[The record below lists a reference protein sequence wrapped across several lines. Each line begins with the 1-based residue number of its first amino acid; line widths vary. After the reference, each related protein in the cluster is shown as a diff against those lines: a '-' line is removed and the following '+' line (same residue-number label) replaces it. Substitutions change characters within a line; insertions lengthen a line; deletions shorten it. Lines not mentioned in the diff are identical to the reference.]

1 MKNERSAK
9 GIHVGSAS
17 IVMIFAV
24 LCLTVFSTLSFVTA
38 HQESK
43 LAEKAA
49 LALQQYYQADWNCET
64 RYEDIARQLQDGVA
78 PEQLQALDV
87 ELEQV
92 DGIYYLR
99 YAEPIDENQ
108 QLQVCLA
115 VLPEGRLETKQ
126 WKVVAVQDWNYDE
139 TIEVWDGN

>member
-1 MKNERSAK
+1 
-9 GIHVGSAS
+9 
-17 IVMIFAV
+17 
-24 LCLTVFSTLSFVTA
+24 
-38 HQESK
+38 
-43 LAEKAA
+43 
-49 LALQQYYQADWNCET
+49 
-64 RYEDIARQLQDGVA
+64 
-78 PEQLQALDV
+78 
-87 ELEQV
+87 V

-115 VLPEGRLETKQ
+115 VLPEGCLETKQ